1 MTTVAPVSPSPRRR
15 VVHVACGG
23 GQQGC
28 TGAVTLSGELY
39 TFGDVTS
46 YAWGHGEAEKMLRK
60 SWENAGKMGIMF
72 GFRWGLCLDF
82 GGIVNAS
89 FL

>member
-1 MTTVAPVSPSPRRR
+1 

-46 YAWGHGEAEKMLRK
+46 YGAWGSRENAEKIMEK
-60 SWENAGKMGIMF
+60 CWENG
-72 GFRWGLCLDF
+72 D
-82 GGIVNAS
+82 
-89 FL
+89 